1 MSFKFGKSHRT
12 SALVFMKRACCIY
25 VLSRVQ
31 QGVSVSVLP
40 CTGLFCPSSEPGWR
54 EMVVMCRP
62 KEDKGKWKTQ
72 KRGKD

>member
-1 MSFKFGKSHRT
+1 M
-12 SALVFMKRACCIY
+12 
-25 VLSRVQ
+25 LSRVQ
-31 QGVSVSVLP
+31 QGLSVSALP